1 MHAGKNLFLCVGL
14 LAENYVLDRI
24 WCLLSGFKGVRFAD
38 FASLVK
44 PKYCIT
50 DLLIWFTVL
59 LVLVSF
65 FNCLHLLFVI
75 YDIGSDGKVTL
86 WERAAR
92 SVYIMFSVPF
102 QVLTR
107 ATFIIVDCMLR

>member
-1 MHAGKNLFLCVGL
+1 MQTLHLK
-14 LAENYVLDRI
+14 
-24 WCLLSGFKGVRFAD
+24 LSQNIF
-38 FASLVK
+38 
-44 PKYCIT
+44 IT
-50 DLLIWFTVL
+50 DLSNAVLLIWFTVL

-65 FNCLHLLFVI
+65 FNCFHLFVF

-92 SVYIMFSVPF
+92 SVYNMFSVPC